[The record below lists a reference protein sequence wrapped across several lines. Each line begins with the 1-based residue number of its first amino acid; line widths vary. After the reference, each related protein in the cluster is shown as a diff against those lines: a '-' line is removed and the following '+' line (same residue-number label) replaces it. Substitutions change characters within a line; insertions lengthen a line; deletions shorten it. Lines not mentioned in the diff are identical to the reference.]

1 MSNKLYVGNIS
12 FQTEESGLEKVF
24 GEHGGVSSVK
34 IITDRQTGR
43 SKGFGFV
50 EMETSEAAQKCVETL
65 DGQEIDGR
73 TVKVN
78 IAKEKT
84 DRPPRDNRW

>member
-1 MSNKLYVGNIS
+1 
-12 FQTEESGLEKVF
+12 
-24 GEHGGVSSVK
+24 
-34 IITDRQTGR
+34 
-43 SKGFGFV
+43 
-50 EMETSEAAQKCVETL
+50 METSEAAQKCVETL

-84 DRPPRDNRW
+84 ERPPRDNRW